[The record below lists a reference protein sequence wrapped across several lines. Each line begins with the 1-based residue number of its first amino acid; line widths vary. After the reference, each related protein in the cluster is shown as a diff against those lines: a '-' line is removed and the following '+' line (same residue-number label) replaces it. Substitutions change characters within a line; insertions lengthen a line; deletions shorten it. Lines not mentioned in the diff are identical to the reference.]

1 MRVMRLV
8 LFMTGLAVM
17 VSGCAGYRATRH
29 AEHLLNEGQTREGVQ
44 ALANA
49 ATRYPSTERRI
60 RYIRERDQAITTWM
74 REAGRLESQNRH
86 ELALARY
93 QDVLVLNP
101 DHADAAAAI
110 TRMSEKQ
117 RLDGLYREIETK
129 LQVSEKA
136 QAHTS
141 LQQLLRQAPDYAPAR
156 RLLATLETEQQ
167 QLLLNDPVLQE
178 SFRKPVTLEFR
189 NAPVSAVMEVL
200 SRSSGINF
208 IFDRD
213 VKADLK
219 TTIFARQ
226 TSIEDAL
233 DLILRTTALRR
244 KVLNENTVLIYPD
257 TAEKTKQYDDLV
269 VRSFYL
275 GNADAK
281 KMQELVKAVANPK
294 AMFMDDRKNVLI
306 VRDTLPAMEMIDRLV
321 TAYDIAEPEVLLD
334 VEIMEISSDKLLNLG
349 IQYPDAISGSIIGAA
364 AKSGQMTLREWQN
377 FDRDNV
383 QLSVNDPAAIIN
395 LKKTDGNSNTLAN
408 PRIRVRNKEKAKIL
422 IGDKVPVVTTTTN
435 QTSGSLSESVSYL
448 DVGLKLEV
456 EPEIHVGNDVSIGVS
471 LEVSNIVK
479 EVKSSS
485 GLLTY
490 QIGTRNASTTLRLKD
505 GETQVLA
512 GLIKREGRDSAS
524 RLPGLGDL
532 PLIGRLFSNETNTRN
547 QSEIVLLITP
557 HVVRSLQM
565 PPSNAITF
573 ASGSG
578 SDIGNRALRIRSAPS
593 EKKPTPSTTPSGTG
607 SETAPPTPVLPA
619 STYTTPL
626 KLDWIVPARIKA
638 NQEFTVTVMGNGAA
652 FDVLDFTIKASQPGL
667 QLVSASPVGDYTT
680 ETSEQQDG
688 INVRIS
694 EGIDTSGPLVVLTL
708 KLDATVTSSTLNLEM
723 QGTTITQS
731 EITRG
736 VASPGQRSLNIN

>member
-1 MRVMRLV
+1 MRAMRLV

-29 AEHLLNEGQTREGVQ
+29 AEHLLNEGQTQEGVQ
-44 ALANA
+44 ALADA
-49 ATRYPSTERRI
+49 STRYPSTERRM
-60 RYIRERDQAITTWM
+60 RYIRERDQAIATWM

-93 QDVLVLNP
+93 QDILVLNP

-117 RLDGLYREIETK
+117 RLDGLYHEIEAQ
-129 LQVSEKA
+129 LQAGEKA
-136 QAHTS
+136 QAHAS

-167 QLLLNDPVLQE
+167 QQALNDPVLQE

-321 TAYDIAEPEVLLD
+321 MAYDIAEPEVLLD

-364 AKSGQMTLREWQN
+364 AKPGQMTLREWQN

-456 EPEIHVGNDVSIGVS
+456 EPEIHVGNDVSIGVG

-532 PLIGRLFSNETNTRN
+532 PIIGRLFSNETNTRN

-578 SDIGNRALRIRSAPS
+578 SDIGNRALRIRPAPS
-593 EKKPTPSTTPSGTG
+593 DKKPAPSTTPNAAG
-607 SETAPPTPVLPA
+607 SDTTPPKPVLPA
-619 STYTTPL
+619 SAGTTPL
-626 KLDWIVPARIKA
+626 KLDWIAPTRIKA
-638 NQEFTVTVMGNGAA
+638 SREFTVTVTGNGTA
-652 FDVLDFTIKASQPGL
+652 FDVLDFNIKGSQPGL
-667 QLVSASPVGDYTT
+667 QLVSASPVGDVTT
-680 ETSEQQDG
+680 ETSEQKEG
-688 INVRIS
+688 INVRI
-694 EGIDTSGPLVVLTL
+694 GGGNDARGPLVILTF
-708 KLDATVTSSTLNLEM
+708 KLASSVTTPFSLELQDA
-723 QGTTITQS
+723 TITQS
-731 EITRG
+731 GNTNS
-736 VASPGQRSLNIN
+736 VSSPGPRTLIIN